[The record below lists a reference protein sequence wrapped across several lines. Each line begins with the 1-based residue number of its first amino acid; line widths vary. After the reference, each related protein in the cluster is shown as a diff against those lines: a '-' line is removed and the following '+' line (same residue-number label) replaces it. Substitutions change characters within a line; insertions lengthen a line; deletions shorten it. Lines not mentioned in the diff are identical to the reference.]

1 MCDADGLTLVDPVR
15 MRNMTLASKVFGASY
30 LVCDAHAYAAPGH
43 RLNPYY
49 MQSRWNKHCFADPAV
64 PAPQQATRIQDM
76 HTLGTESFDETDT
89 VFRGSGHSADNLLQH
104 SVGLIRAWAQWH
116 PLANCRTANCST
128 AEAQS

>member
-1 MCDADGLTLVDPVR
+1 METGFDAWMCDADGLTLVDPVR

-30 LVCDAHAYAAPGH
+30 LVCDAHAYAASGH

-89 VFRGSGHSADNLLQH
+89 VFRGQEHTADALLQH
-104 SVGLIRAWAQWH
+104 
-116 PLANCRTANCST
+116 C
-128 AEAQS
+128 